1 MIERADL
8 SRQESILL
16 FEPIILVE
24 QKRDQGFPWRA
35 LLRKERVK
43 SNFIEIRCVL
53 WFAMNG
59 ECLVVACSDQKLE
72 STNPHQLGGPLSPRR
87 RASSRCHL

>member
-35 LLRKERVK
+35 LLRKELVK

-59 ECLVVACSDQKLE
+59 EISRSPGKFPAAHSARE
-72 STNPHQLGGPLSPRR
+72 AGYIRPLGRG
-87 RASSRCHL
+87 